1 MVEKGLPSRTYASDM
16 SDDDLDGGV
25 VFQGAMAPV
34 TAFLSDELVTLGSGA
49 TLREVAAA
57 LSQQTVGLVVVGTAE
72 QVDGV
77 ISERDLV
84 RAAAEGA
91 DLDGTTAGEWASDR
105 LVWVDVEATVGDVA
119 AQMVEGYLR
128 HVLVGDGERLVGVV
142 SIRDVVAAFT
152 AM

>member
-1 MVEKGLPSRTYASDM
+1 M
-16 SDDDLDGGV
+16 SDEELDGGA

-34 TAFLSDELVTLGSGA
+34 TAYLSDEVVIVEASA
-49 TLREVAAA
+49 TLRTVAST
-57 LSQQTVGLVVVGTAE
+57 LTQQTVGLVVVGTAE
-72 QVDGV
+72 RVAGV

-105 LVWVDVEATVGDVA
+105 LVWVDVEATVGDAA

-128 HVLVGDGERLVGVV
+128 HVLVGDGDRLVGVV